1 LLQNMQR
8 MKAFIH
14 QQVNWPNF
22 TWKNDEIVNLLSEAR
37 NLQGRL
43 IGKMESLGFD
53 LRNEA
58 LLDTLTLDVLKSSE
72 IEGEYL
78 NPDQV
83 RSSIARRLGM
93 EIAGSVES
101 DRNVDGVVEMMLDA
115 TQNCF
120 KPLTAERLFDWHAAL
135 FPTGRSGMYKIT
147 VADWRKDT
155 TGPMQVVSGAL
166 GKEKVHFQ
174 APDSILV
181 EKEMNQF
188 LDWFNNNSKID
199 LVIKAAIAHLWFV
212 TIHPFEDGNGRITR
226 ALTDML
232 LAQSDKSNQ
241 RFYSMSAQI
250 RIERKEYYEILE
262 KTQKGN
268 LDITEWIQWFL
279 NCLINALKSTD
290 SLLIRVLFKA
300 DFWTKHAGVLINE
313 RQKKLL
319 NKLLDGFDGKLTSS
333 KWAKIAKCSKDTAIR
348 DINDL
353 IDKNILQKEAAG
365 GRSTNYELKIPVPLF
380 PVPLFLC
387 SSVLLFFILP
397 LYPVLPLGQLKIGIP
412 ETKQPLQSFR
422 KDQVAFP
429 GFKVVA
435 YLNRPFW
442 VGHGA
447 AKLLQVSGMG

>member
-1 LLQNMQR
+1 MS
-8 MKAFIH
+8 AFIH
-14 QQVNWPNF
+14 QHNNWPNF
-22 TWKNDEIVNLLSEAR
+22 TWQNDKIINLLSEAR

-58 LLDTLTLDVLKSSE
+58 ILDTLTLDVLKSSE

-115 TQNCF
+115 AQNCF
-120 KPLTAERLFDWHAAL
+120 KPLTADRLFDWHAAL

-147 VADWRKDT
+147 VAAWRKDT
-155 TGPMQVVSGAL
+155 TGPMQVVSGAI

-174 APDSILV
+174 APDSTLV

-188 LDWFNNNSKID
+188 LDWFNNNSKTD
-199 LVIKAAIAHLWFV
+199 LVLKAAIAHLWFV

-232 LAQSDKSNQ
+232 LARADKSNQ

-262 KTQKGN
+262 KTQKEN

-290 SLLIRVLFKA
+290 SVLVSVLFKA
-300 DFWTKHAGVLINE
+300 DFWTKHAKTLINE

-353 IDKNILQKEAAG
+353 MDKDILQKEAAG
-365 GRSTNYELKIPVPLF
+365 GRSTNYELKN
-380 PVPLFLC
+380 
-387 SSVLLFFILP
+387 SIL
-397 LYPVLPLGQLKIGIP
+397 
-412 ETKQPLQSFR
+412 
-422 KDQVAFP
+422 
-429 GFKVVA
+429 
-435 YLNRPFW
+435 
-442 VGHGA
+442 
-447 AKLLQVSGMG
+447 

>member
-1 LLQNMQR
+1 

-14 QQVNWPNF
+14 QKENWPEF
-22 TWKNDEIVNLLSEAR
+22 TWSSNDFLSLLSEAR

-43 IGKMESLGFD
+43 IGKMETLGLD

-58 LLDTLTLDVLKSSE
+58 LLDTLTLDVIKSSE
-72 IEGEYL
+72 IEGEFL

-93 EIAGSVES
+93 EIAGAVES
-101 DRNVDGVVEMMLDA
+101 DRNVEGVVEMMLDA
-115 TQNCF
+115 TQKCF
-120 KPLTAERLFDWHAAL
+120 DPLTVERLFDWHAAL
-135 FPTGRSGMYKIT
+135 FPTGRSSMYKIT

-155 TGPMQVVSGAL
+155 TGPMQVLSGAM

-174 APDSILV
+174 APDSELV
-181 EKEMNQF
+181 DKEMTRF
-188 LDWFNNNSKID
+188 IDWFNKSKID

-250 RIERKEYYEILE
+250 RLERKQYYDILE

-268 LDITEWIQWFL
+268 LDITDWIVWFL

-290 SLLIRVLFKA
+290 LILKRVLFKA
-300 DFWTKHAGVLINE
+300 DFWQKHIDTAIND
-313 RQKKLL
+313 RQRKLL
-319 NKLLDGFDGKLTSS
+319 NKLMDEFEGKLTSS
-333 KWAKIAKCSKDTAIR
+333 KWTKIAKCSKDSAVR

-353 IDKNILQKEAAG
+353 IEKGILQKKAAG
-365 GRSTNYELKIPVPLF
+365 GRSTNYELIGMPAVTRGHKTLRR
-380 PVPLFLC
+380 LC
-387 SSVLLFFILP
+387 
-397 LYPVLPLGQLKIGIP
+397 
-412 ETKQPLQSFR
+412 
-422 KDQVAFP
+422 
-429 GFKVVA
+429 
-435 YLNRPFW
+435 
-442 VGHGA
+442 
-447 AKLLQVSGMG
+447 